1 MIYMLILKFNT
12 LITNLK
18 NNKIYDLIFKGR
30 EVKKADKAETDMEC
44 LQNVLKLKFVFHVCY
59 CCYFTTKTINT
70 NLK

>member
-44 LQNVLKLKFVFHVCY
+44 LQNVQF
-59 CCYFTTKTINT
+59 
-70 NLK
+70 